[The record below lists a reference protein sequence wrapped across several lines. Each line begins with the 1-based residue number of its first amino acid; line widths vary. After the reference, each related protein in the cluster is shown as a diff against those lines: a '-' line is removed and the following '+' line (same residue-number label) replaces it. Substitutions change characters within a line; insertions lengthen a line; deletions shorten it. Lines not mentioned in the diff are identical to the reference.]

1 MVGWSGGA
9 TKGSSMSRIQ
19 GRGPQH
25 RQARTAEQIA
35 VQKQLNEVYQAILT
49 RAPEHDLV
57 PSLDRIAAVC
67 RLLGD
72 PQAAFAAIHVTGTN
86 GKSSTT
92 RMIERLLREHGL
104 RTGRFVSPHLN
115 DVRERIAVDGEMLEP
130 ERFIEVYEELVPYLD
145 LVDDQSAAAGGPKL
159 SFFEVLVAMAYAA
172 FADTPVEVGV
182 VEVGMGGSWDATN
195 VVTGKVAV
203 ITPIGLDH
211 ERFLGHDLT
220 SIATEKAGIIKP
232 GATVVLAQQPEE
244 AAQILLA
251 RAAEVG
257 ATVLRQGY
265 EFGLIGRE
273 VAVGGQVLTLQGNGQ
288 VYEDVFVPLHGV
300 HQAYNAAAALAA
312 VEALLISFG
321 EFQSTEGSA
330 GSGGLDI
337 DVVRAA
343 FADVD
348 SPGRMEVV
356 RRSPTVLI
364 DAAHN
369 PAGAATLAGSLE
381 EAFGFNSLIG
391 LVAVL
396 QDKDADGILGELEP
410 VLDEVVITRTSSPRS
425 MDPTDLGEIAID
437 VFGEDRVKIFD
448 RLDDALDYAMGRAE
462 EGGQIGGGV
471 LATGSITMAA
481 DIRLLLGAAPR

>member
-1 MVGWSGGA
+1 
-9 TKGSSMSRIQ
+9 
-19 GRGPQH
+19 
-25 RQARTAEQIA
+25 
-35 VQKQLNEVYQAILT
+35 
-49 RAPEHDLV
+49 
-57 PSLDRIAAVC
+57 
-67 RLLGD
+67 
-72 PQAAFAAIHVTGTN
+72 
-86 GKSSTT
+86 
-92 RMIERLLREHGL
+92 MIERRLREHGL

-115 DVRERIAVDGEMLEP
+115 DVRERIAVDGAMLEA
-130 ERFIEVYEELVPYLD
+130 ERFIEVYDEVAPYLELVD
-145 LVDDQSAAAGGPKL
+145 ERSAAAGEPRL
-159 SFFEVLVAMAYAA
+159 SFFEVLVGMAYAA

-182 VEVGMGGSWDATN
+182 IEVGMGGSWDATN
-195 VVTGKVAV
+195 VVDGKVAV

-232 GATVVLAQQPEE
+232 GAIAVIAQQPEE
-244 AAQILLA
+244 AAQVLLA
-251 RAAEVG
+251 RAVEVG

-273 VAVGGQVLTLQGNGQ
+273 VAVGGQVLTLQGHGR
-288 VYEDVFVPLHGV
+288 VYEDVFLPLHGV

-312 VEALLISFG
+312 VEALLMSSG
-321 EFQSTEGSA
+321 PESPAGSDDSSSG

-348 SPGRMEVV
+348 SPGRMEVL
-356 RRSPTVLI
+356 RRSPTVLV

-369 PAGAATLAGSLE
+369 PSGAATLAASLE
-381 EAFGFNSLIG
+381 EAFGFNTLIG

-396 QDKDADGILGELEP
+396 EDKDADGILGELEP
-410 VLDEVVITRTSSPRS
+410 VLDEVVITRTSSPRA
-425 MDPTDLGEIAID
+425 MDPGDLGEIAID
-437 VFGEDRVKIFD
+437 VFGEDRVKVFD

-471 LATGSITMAA
+471 LATGSVTMAA
-481 DIRLLLGAAPR
+481 DVRLLLGGASR

>member
-1 MVGWSGGA
+1 
-9 TKGSSMSRIQ
+9 
-19 GRGPQH
+19 
-25 RQARTAEQIA
+25 
-35 VQKQLNEVYQAILT
+35 
-49 RAPEHDLV
+49 
-57 PSLDRIAAVC
+57 
-67 RLLGD
+67 
-72 PQAAFAAIHVTGTN
+72 
-86 GKSSTT
+86 
-92 RMIERLLREHGL
+92 MIERLLREHGL
-104 RTGRFVSPHLN
+104 RTGRFISPHLN
-115 DVRERIAVDGEMLEP
+115 DVRERIAVNGEMLEP
-130 ERFIEVYEELVPYLD
+130 ERFIGVYDELVPYLD
-145 LVDDQSAAAGGPKL
+145 LVDAESAAADGPKL

-172 FADTPVEVGV
+172 FADTPVDVGVIEVGL
-182 VEVGMGGSWDATN
+182 GGSWDATN
-195 VVTGKVAV
+195 VIDGKVAV
-203 ITPIGLDH
+203 VMPIALDH
-211 ERFLGHDLT
+211 ERFFGT
-220 SIATEKAGIIKP
+220 EISSIATEKAGIIKP
-232 GATVVLAQQPEE
+232 GAIAVLAEQPEE

-251 RAAEVG
+251 HAERVG

-273 VAVGGQVLTLQGNGQ
+273 VAVGGQMLTLQGNGQ
-288 VYEDVFVPLHGV
+288 VYEEIFLPLHGV
-300 HQAYNAAAALAA
+300 HQADNAAAALAA
-312 VEALLISFG
+312 VEALLISSG
-321 EFQSTEGSA
+321 GFQSTEQAGRSGS
-330 GSGGLDI
+330 SGGLDI

-396 QDKDADGILGELEP
+396 QDKDADGILGALEP

-425 MDPTDLGEIAID
+425 MDPTELGEIAVD
-437 VFGEDRVKIFD
+437 VFGEDRVKVFD

-471 LATGSITMAA
+471 LATGSVTMAA
-481 DIRLLLGAAPR
+481 DVRLLLGLRSG